1 MQGRRLVLG
10 RVAILTAAR
19 ILLRVSAGRY
29 SLLAARRLDLV
40 LRILLELQSGGRI
53 LGQRLL
59 VSDFGCTSLLLQIL
73 TFRATIV
80 DKIDQIIRVQ
90 VVQQLVRHGMVRF
103 VLRSPIPLILLLASR
118 GRGSLL
124 TAVMRPLLQI
134 ILLMVVNR

>member
-59 VSDFGCTSLLLQIL
+59 VSDFGGTSLLLQIL